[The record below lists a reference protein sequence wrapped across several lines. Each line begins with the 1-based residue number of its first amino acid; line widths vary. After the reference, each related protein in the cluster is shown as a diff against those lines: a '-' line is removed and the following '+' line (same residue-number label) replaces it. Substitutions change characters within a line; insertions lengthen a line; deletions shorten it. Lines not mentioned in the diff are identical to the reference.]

1 MYNAIVTQ
9 IFPPENRGFKK
20 YIQNFQA
27 FLSYGAYTV
36 VKAQGSG
43 RDFKEN
49 AKKLQTF
56 DTFPVYDRF

>member
-1 MYNAIVTQ
+1 MYNAIVAQ
-9 IFPPENRGFKK
+9 IFPLENRGFKN
-20 YIQNFQA
+20 YIQTFQEL
-27 FLSYGAYTV
+27 LSYETYTM

-43 RDFKEN
+43 KDFKEN